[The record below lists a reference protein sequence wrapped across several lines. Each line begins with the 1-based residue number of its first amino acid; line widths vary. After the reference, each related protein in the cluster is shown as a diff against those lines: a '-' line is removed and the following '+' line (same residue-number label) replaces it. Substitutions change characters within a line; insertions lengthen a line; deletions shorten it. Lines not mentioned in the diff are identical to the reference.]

1 MSKPSF
7 VYVTFISA
15 PPEKIWHALTDTQ
28 ATAQYLSG
36 FHVAMEKRAGGAS
49 LFKRGDQVFNL
60 GTVLVCDPPRMLSVT
75 WRPELGEFSDE
86 KPSRVTFAI
95 EAIGGGQSRLTITHD
110 DFAPGSKAP
119 ATVGEGWMR
128 VAASL
133 KSFVETGRGMDL
145 LAVVEGVDA

>member
-1 MSKPSF
+1 MSKPTF

-15 PPEKIWHALTDTQ
+15 PPEKVWQALTDAN

-36 FHVAMEKRAGGAS
+36 FHVAVEKHPGGAS
-49 LFKRGDQVFNL
+49 LFKRGDQVLNH
-60 GTVLVCDPPRMLSVT
+60 GTVLVCDPPHTLSVT
-75 WRPELGEFSDE
+75 WHPELGEFSDE

-95 EAIGGGQSRLTITHD
+95 EAIGAGQSRLTITHD
-110 DFAPGSKAP
+110 DFAPGSRAP

-128 VAASL
+128 VAGSL
-133 KSFVETGRGMDL
+133 KSFVETGKGMDL

>member
-15 PPEKIWHALTDTQ
+15 PPEKVWHALTDMK

-36 FHVAMEKRAGGAS
+36 FHVAVETSPGGVS
-49 LFKRGDQVFNL
+49 LFKRGDQVFNR
-60 GTVLVCDPPRMLSVT
+60 GTVLACDPPHRLTVT
-75 WRPELGEFSDE
+75 WHPELGEFSDE

-95 EAIGGGQSRLTITHD
+95 EAIGEAQSRLTITHD
-110 DFAPGSKAP
+110 DFAAGSKAP
-119 ATVGEGWMR
+119 GTVGEGWMR

-133 KSFVETGRGMDL
+133 KSFVETGKGMDL
-145 LAVVEGVDA
+145 LTMVEGVDA